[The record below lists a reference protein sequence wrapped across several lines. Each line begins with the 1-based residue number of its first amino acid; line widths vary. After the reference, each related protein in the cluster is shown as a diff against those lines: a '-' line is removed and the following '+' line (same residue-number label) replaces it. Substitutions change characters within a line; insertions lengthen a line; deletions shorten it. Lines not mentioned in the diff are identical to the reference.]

1 MTRTWLCGLIVTA
14 TIAGA
19 SPVHAQRAPNPE
31 RAAVAR
37 IIESVAE
44 LIQAGN
50 LAGVDTLYSPRGVHI
65 IDGVR
70 VSHGWAEFRDSI
82 LKPEIEHLHDLRYR
96 YYGVEAQVRDSVAW
110 ASFRY
115 ELSAHAATGPMAT
128 EGRGTAVLEK
138 RDGQWLIVHM
148 HTAGQPKAA
157 AAGDS
162 R

>member
-1 MTRTWLCGLIVTA
+1 MTRTWLGGLIVA
-14 TIAGA
+14 ASIAGA
-19 SPVHAQRAPNPE
+19 SPLHAQRAPNPE
-31 RAAVAR
+31 RAAVSR

-65 IDGVR
+65 IVGNR
-70 VSHGWAEFRDSI
+70 VSHGWTEFRDSI
-82 LKPEIEHLHDLRYR
+82 LKPEIENLHDLRYR
-96 YYGVEAQVRDSVAW
+96 YYGVEAQVRESVAW

-115 ELSAHAATGPMAT
+115 DMSGHAASGPVAT

-138 RDGQWLIVHM
+138 RDGKWLIVHM
-148 HTAGQPKAA
+148 HTAGQPKVAG
-157 AAGDS
+157 AAGA

>member
-1 MTRTWLCGLIVTA
+1 MTRMWLCGLIVGA

-19 SPVHAQRAPNPE
+19 APLQAQRAPNPE
-31 RAAVAR
+31 RAAVSR

-50 LAGVDTLYSPRGVHI
+50 LGGVDTLYAPRGVHI
-65 IDGVR
+65 IEGIR
-70 VSHGWAEFRDSI
+70 VSHGWAEYRDDI
-82 LKPEIEHLHDLRYR
+82 LKPDIDHLYELRYR
-96 YYGVEAQVRDSVAW
+96 YYGVEAQVRESVAW

-115 ELSAHAATGPMAT
+115 ELSAHAATGPVAT

-138 RDGQWLIVHM
+138 RDGKWLIVHM
-148 HTAGQPKAA
+148 HIAGQPKAA
-157 AAGDS
+157 AVGDS